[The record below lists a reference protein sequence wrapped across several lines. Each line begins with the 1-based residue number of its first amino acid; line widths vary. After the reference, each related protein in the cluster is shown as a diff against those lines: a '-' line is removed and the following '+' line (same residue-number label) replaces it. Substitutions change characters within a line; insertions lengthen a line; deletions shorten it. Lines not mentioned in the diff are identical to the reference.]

1 MPDIVAIDKN
11 VYQIQGM
18 TSLEAV
24 ADLLDV
30 PFPVDEYDTLSGFLI
45 GQLGYI
51 LSEDENPEIS
61 WGGLV
66 FKVESIQ
73 DKRIATVTVTKN
85 DEEI

>member
-1 MPDIVAIDKN
+1 
-11 VYQIQGM
+11 M